1 MGKICDALI
10 SSATNTKE
18 QQRHTQLKRLLNS
31 TLRKLF
37 FFLQSN
43 TYVLNVINLD
53 DLEAILS
60 KVNLDQYEPNSEQY
74 VEEDSIK
81 QSIHSNGCV
90 GKSVLQ

>member
-1 MGKICDALI
+1 M
-10 SSATNTKE
+10 NTKE
-18 QQRHTQLKRLLNS
+18 QQQRHTQLKRLLNS

-43 TYVLNVINLD
+43 TYALNVINLD
-53 DLEAILS
+53 GLEAILS

-74 VEEDSIK
+74 VEEDSRK